1 MCLVKNGEGKT
12 YNGMA
17 IRLSH
22 GVLVSW
28 DGRLIMHCTAKM
40 DCADKCHVYGTF
52 FAAKSKIVTFGMDRK
67 IRRHLRRELRKKQ
80 NERASLS
87 GATRDDSL
95 SDDGSVPI
103 FQNSDD
109 DGGDSGSGDDSD
121 CSVDEGIATEVIG
134 ERVVDTGIR
143 AESLSQVKAVVTS
156 HSAKRKRN
164 TTHVSLAI
172 KELPIPRKIVKS
184 MPTSLLIA
192 KELPIPRKGATPKS
206 TPAPNRQGDE
216 RYRQEGER
224 HRQGDQRHCHC
235 LGSCRQGEE
244 TRRQEWRDQG

>member
-109 DGGDSGSGDDSD
+109 DGGDSRSGDDSD
-121 CSVDEGIATEVIG
+121 CSVDEGIAT
-134 ERVVDTGIR
+134 
-143 AESLSQVKAVVTS
+143 
-156 HSAKRKRN
+156 
-164 TTHVSLAI
+164 
-172 KELPIPRKIVKS
+172 
-184 MPTSLLIA
+184 
-192 KELPIPRKGATPKS
+192 
-206 TPAPNRQGDE
+206 
-216 RYRQEGER
+216 
-224 HRQGDQRHCHC
+224 
-235 LGSCRQGEE
+235 
-244 TRRQEWRDQG
+244 